1 MPVSEALRRLSEDPG
16 FWTGAP
22 SPPPHPDA
30 VSGPPPSVGP
40 RHGGPR
46 AGDAAAVPH
55 PAEMRVSLPV
65 TAGYALVLDIDL
77 VAGERT
83 LGLRVPASSEPIQLG
98 WMGPGRPY
106 PAALRWWELD
116 LCARVIALEDPTLP
130 HPGLVVALLSPFAP
144 ATPDDDPAE
153 IAAVRAAAYR
163 ALRRD
168 MPPAGPN
175 TAGPNTAGLHTAALN
190 AAGPDAAGP
199 GTAGPGTAG
208 PGTAG
213 PGSAGPEQEPLP
225 LFADDRWWPRPQPAP
240 SPRVL
245 DEATV
250 AALAAPA
257 DVHLEVR
264 AGRRFPRDELADLV
278 RRATARLTGHPR
290 EDCYATA
297 RPLARHIAGSGDL
310 RPVPR
315 LLATLTEAGCD
326 HPTVLD
332 ALSEPLVPLE
342 ACWMVETLAGVAPGS
357 LLRRH
362 V

>member
-16 FWTGAP
+16 FWTGAT

-30 VSGPPPSVGP
+30 ATGPLPQEN
-40 RHGGPR
+40 R
-46 AGDAAAVPH
+46 A
-55 PAEMRVSLPV
+55 PAELRVSLPV
-65 TAGYALVLDIDL
+65 TAGYGLVLEIDL

-83 LGLRVPASSEPIQLG
+83 LGLRAPASSEPIQLG
-98 WMGPGRPY
+98 WTGTGRPY

-168 MPPAGPN
+168 APPTPPAGPE
-175 TAGPNTAGLHTAALN
+175 TAGPET
-190 AAGPDAAGP
+190 
-199 GTAGPGTAG
+199 
-208 PGTAG
+208 
-213 PGSAGPEQEPLP
+213 AGPEQDPLP
-225 LFADDRWWPRPQPAP
+225 IFADDRWWPRPQPQHP
-240 SPRVL
+240 PRVL

-250 AALAAPA
+250 SALAAPA

-264 AGRRFPRDELADLV
+264 GGRRFPRAELADLV
-278 RRATARLTGHPR
+278 RRAAERLSGHARD
-290 EDCYATA
+290 DCYAAA
-297 RPLARHIAGSGDL
+297 RPLARNIAGTGDL

-315 LLATLTEAGCD
+315 LLAALTEAGCD

-332 ALSEPLVPLE
+332 ALSEPLVDLE
-342 ACWMVETLAGVAPGS
+342 ACWMVETLAGAEPGS

-362 V
+362 LWARPG